1 MLWAELLSEMCPV
14 LSNGVRGLSRVSL
27 EFLESPAQT
36 SGGSV
41 HLELVSFPGAG
52 GKPQGSQWARGNQ
65 EKPSEGRGMTP
76 SGATMLSN
84 RVLCGLSYSLHFMWL
99 S

>member
-41 HLELVSFPGAG
+41 HLELVSFPEAG
-52 GKPQGSQWARGNQ
+52 GKSQGSQLARGDQ
-65 EKPSEGRGMTP
+65 ERPEGRGMTP
-76 SGATMLSN
+76 SGATMMSD
-84 RVLCGLSYSLHFMWL
+84 RVLCGLSYSLHFIWL